1 MKILEFVDVE
11 LSVDHDPKTV
21 RTHPPHATAE
31 RIVSD
36 CLAQAVVHAFSRK

>member
-1 MKILEFVDVE
+1 MKILELVDVE

-21 RTHPPHATAE
+21 RTHPPHETAE

-36 CLAQAVVHAFSRK
+36 CQAQAVVHAFSKR